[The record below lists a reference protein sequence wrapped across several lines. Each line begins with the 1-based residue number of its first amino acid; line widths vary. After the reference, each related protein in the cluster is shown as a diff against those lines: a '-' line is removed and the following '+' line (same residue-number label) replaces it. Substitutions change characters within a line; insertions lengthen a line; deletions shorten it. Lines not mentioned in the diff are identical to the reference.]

1 MSSDENFEQ
10 RMPDAM
16 SHAVAQFAPPPSDLV
31 LRATARGRRL
41 RRARNAQLGA
51 AAVLV
56 AGGLF
61 VGLGVLGPY
70 TATTSKANPAAPPS
84 PSLTPFADPS
94 KIGSTAYRKDLLV
107 SMMPKRGTVSEA
119 SDNLSNVRLSYVDGH
134 GQSMVELRIEDG
146 MTSSLAG
153 HMACQD
159 VHQANTG
166 CRAETRPD
174 GTLVQITEKGTL
186 PEGHIDEWR
195 VDTLRP
201 NGRRVVVTAS
211 NTAPAVGPQ
220 SWPTPVPSREELKAV
235 ALDPRWDR

>member
-16 SHAVAQFAPPPSDLV
+16 SHVVAQFAPPPSDLV
-31 LRATARGRRL
+31 LRATVRGRHL
-41 RRARNAQLGA
+41 RRARNAQVSA

-61 VGLGVLGPY
+61 VGLGMLGPH
-70 TATTSKANPAAPPS
+70 TATPSKANPAAPSS

-94 KIGSTAYRKDLLV
+94 KIVSAAYRKDLLV
-107 SMMPKRGTVSEA
+107 SMLSKRGTVSEA
-119 SDNLSNVRLSYVDGH
+119 SANLSRVQLYYVDGH
-134 GQSMVELRIEDG
+134 GQSMVELRIEDD

-159 VHQANTG
+159 VPAG

-186 PEGHIDEWR
+186 PEGRIGEWR

-211 NTAPAVGPQ
+211 NAAPAVGPQ
-220 SWPTPVPSREELKAV
+220 SWPTPVPSQEELKAIV
-235 ALDPRWDR
+235 LDPRWDR